1 MSAEP
6 PSIPD
11 GYPLAARLLHWVI
24 ALCVLSLI
32 PAGLLMN
39 QLPSGE
45 PQNALYTAHR
55 SLGVLVMVLS
65 VIRLG
70 YRLTAKW
77 PEQESSLTPW
87 QRRASTVVHNLFYGL
102 LIVQPLVGWYATSAY
117 GARISVFGLFDLPAL
132 TAKNAAA
139 ADLWFNVHDV
149 LGFTLAGLVVIHVA
163 AALYHHL
170 IRRDDVL
177 IRMLV
182 GQKSS

>member
-1 MSAEP
+1 MNA
-6 PSIPD
+6 PSIPN
-11 GYPLAARLLHWVI
+11 GYPLVARLLHWII

-39 QLPSGE
+39 HAPSGE

-55 SLGVLVMVLS
+55 SLGVLVMGLS

-77 PEQESSLTPW
+77 PEPEPSLSSW
-87 QRRASTVVHNLFYGL
+87 QRRASAVVHNLFYGL
-102 LIVQPLVGWYATSAY
+102 LIIQPLVGWYATSAY
-117 GARISVFGLFDLPAL
+117 GARVSVFGLFDLPRL
-132 TAKNAAA
+132 MEKNTAIAE
-139 ADLWFNVHDV
+139 LWFNVHDV
-149 LGFTLAGLVVIHVA
+149 LGFTLAGLVVVHVG

-182 GQKSS
+182 GRSDQRV

>member
-1 MSAEP
+1 MLRDT

-11 GYPLAARLLHWVI
+11 GYPLVARLLHWIV

-39 QLPSGE
+39 HVPSGE

-70 YRLTAKW
+70 CRLTVKW
-77 PEQESSLTPW
+77 PEPEASLTVW
-87 QRRASTVVHNLFYGL
+87 QRRASGIVHNLFYGL
-102 LIVQPLVGWYATSAY
+102 LIVQPLIGWYATSAY
-117 GARISVFGLFDLPAL
+117 GAAVSVFGLFDLPAL
-132 TAKNAAA
+132 AAKNAAT
-139 ADLWFNVHDV
+139 ADLWFNIHDV
-149 LGFTLAGLVVIHVA
+149 LGFTLAALVVLHVG

-182 GQKSS
+182 GERAH